1 MKILML
7 CPQFRPL
14 TGGYERAAE
23 RLSVAL
29 AARGHAV
36 TVITE
41 RREATWAVREDMGG
55 VTVRRLWCLYRRGLH
70 AMTSQFSFGLWLLL
84 HGRSYAVWHVHQ
96 YGAHATLAVLLGK
109 LLRRPVVLKL
119 TSSGVQGVDTA
130 LSALRLARWHRW
142 AHRRVAACIAVS
154 DETAQE
160 ARVFGVPTQR
170 IHAISNGVD
179 TERLRPVSSQTRH
192 QIRQRLSIGD
202 GFVALAVGRLAVVKN
217 PIGMLHAWARALPHL
232 PADAQ
237 LIWVGDGPLH
247 AEAMACITHLG
258 LSMHVRL
265 AGHSD
270 DVPSWLASADVFALS
285 SHTEGMPNAVLEA
298 MACGLPSIATAVSG
312 TTQLLVRPDAGVV
325 VPIGDMDALAGAVV
339 RLAGDSDLRTQMG
352 QRARALIEAEYSI
365 GCVANRIERLYEQ
378 ITRDA

>member
-41 RREATWAVREDMGG
+41 RREVAWAACEDMDG

-96 YGAHATLAVLLGK
+96 YGVHATLAVLLGK

-130 LSALRLARWHRW
+130 LSALRCARWHRW
-142 AHRRVAACIAVS
+142 AHRQVAACVAVS

-160 ARVFGVPTQR
+160 ARVFGIPAQR
-170 IHAISNGVD
+170 VHAISNGVA
-179 TERLRPVSSQTRH
+179 TERLRPVSTQTRH
-192 QIRQRLSIGD
+192 QMRQRLSIGD
-202 GFVALAVGRLAVVKN
+202 GFVALAVGRLAVEKN
-217 PIGMLHAWARALPHL
+217 PIGMLHAWAMALPHL
-232 PADAQ
+232 PADVQ

-247 AEAMACITHLG
+247 AEAMACITRLG
-258 LSMHVRL
+258 LSMRVRL
-265 AGHSD
+265 VGHSD
-270 DVPSWLASADVFALS
+270 DVPSWLVSADVFALS
-285 SHTEGMPNAVLEA
+285 SHNEGMANTLLEA
-298 MACGLPSIATAVSG
+298 MACGLPSVATAVSG
-312 TTQLLVRPDAGVV
+312 TAQLLVQPNAGVV
-325 VPIGDMDALAGAVV
+325 VPVGDMEALADAMI
-339 RLAGDSDLRTQMG
+339 RLAADRDLRAQMG

-365 GCVANRIERLYEQ
+365 DGVASRIERLYEQ
-378 ITRDA
+378 VITDA

>member
-1 MKILML
+1 MRILML

-70 AMTSQFSFGLWLLL
+70 AMTSQLSFGLWLLL
-84 HGRSYAVWHVHQ
+84 HGRSYAAWHVHQ

-119 TSSGVQGVDTA
+119 TNSGVQGMDTA
-130 LSALRLARWHRW
+130 LSALRFARWHRW

-160 ARVFGVPTQR
+160 ARVFGVPAQR

-179 TERLRPVSSQTRH
+179 TERLRPVSTQTRH
-192 QIRQRLSIGD
+192 QMRQRHSIGD
-202 GFVALAVGRLAVVKN
+202 GFVALAVGRLAVEKN
-217 PIGMLHAWARALPHL
+217 PIGMLHA
-232 PADAQ
+232 
-237 LIWVGDGPLH
+237 
-247 AEAMACITHLG
+247 
-258 LSMHVRL
+258 
-265 AGHSD
+265 
-270 DVPSWLASADVFALS
+270 
-285 SHTEGMPNAVLEA
+285 
-298 MACGLPSIATAVSG
+298 
-312 TTQLLVRPDAGVV
+312 
-325 VPIGDMDALAGAVV
+325 
-339 RLAGDSDLRTQMG
+339 
-352 QRARALIEAEYSI
+352 
-365 GCVANRIERLYEQ
+365 
-378 ITRDA
+378 